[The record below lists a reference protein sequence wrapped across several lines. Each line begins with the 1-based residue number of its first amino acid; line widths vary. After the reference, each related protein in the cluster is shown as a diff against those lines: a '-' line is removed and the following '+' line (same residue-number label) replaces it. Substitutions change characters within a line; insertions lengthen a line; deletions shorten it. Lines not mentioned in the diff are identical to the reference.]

1 MEYTVFMPLEGEYLQ
16 GFTQKQIQQVLI
28 SVKLNETFPK
38 ETDISKIICEL
49 SQILNTCLQEQLKH
63 YVKSL
68 IFYNSFRFNLEKR
81 NNMDLYTYG
90 KEDRYINGIL
100 NIMKNKNRYKEIDT
114 GHKGEIIL
122 YGDILNRII
131 FLQALELFKK
141 SNWNKEIFEH
151 IKSFNNA
158 IKKTKDSFQ
167 TFTLNEIYFNNDF
180 CEFFKIFIKKFI
192 ETINVSSK
200 NSIVFDNNASAIRKS
215 AYFQEKEIKNTI
227 TFDYNCYIVIR
238 ENYMKDSSL

>member
-1 MEYTVFMPLEGEYLQ
+1 MHE
-16 GFTQKQIQQVLI
+16 I
-28 SVKLNETFPK
+28 FPR

-49 SQILNTCLQEQLKH
+49 SQILNACLQEQLKH

-68 IFYNSFRFNLEKR
+68 IFYNSFRFKLEKR
-81 NNMDLYTYG
+81 NNRDLYNYG

-100 NIMKNKNRYKEIDT
+100 SIMKNKNKNKEIDT
-114 GHKGEIIL
+114 SHKREIIL
-122 YGDILNRII
+122 FGDILNRI
-131 FLQALELFKK
+131 FFPQALELFKK

-151 IKSFNNA
+151 IKNFNNA
-158 IKKTKDSFQ
+158 IKKIKDSFQ
-167 TFTLNEIYFNNDF
+167 KFTLNEIYFNNDF